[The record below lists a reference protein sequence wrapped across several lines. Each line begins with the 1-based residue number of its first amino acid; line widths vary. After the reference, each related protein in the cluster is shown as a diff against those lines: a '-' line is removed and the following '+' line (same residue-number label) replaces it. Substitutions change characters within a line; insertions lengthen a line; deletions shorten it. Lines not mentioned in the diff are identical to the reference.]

1 MRVRDAGTW
10 IVDSQDSGYKHEEC
24 AVTATLSLILVQSEQ
39 TQDDGHWQFC
49 FNAQYFYRIKLTLLI
64 NLATLSKISESRATS
79 APDYELL
86 LSKHLLWP
94 APVLGSRVRR

>member
-1 MRVRDAGTW
+1 MRDAGTW

-24 AVTATLSLILVQSEQ
+24 AVTATLSLILAQTEQ
-39 TQDDGHWQFC
+39 TEDYGHWQFC